1 MKQNKHNGT
10 REGERQIVAN
20 KAATARRRRSVPALK
35 LGWLAGRTPS
45 AA

>member
-35 LGWLAGRTPS
+35 LAGRTNTL